1 MLDIF
6 FLLLLIMAGGLFI
19 IGVARENFAL
29 TFLGSVLFIVLG
41 LVLQTEGVALEPG
54 YHINKISS
62 TVTDVNVFYA
72 AYSSANDLGA
82 WAISQIFLYGGI
94 LGVLASLVI
103 SIKNYNTPDI
113 PR

>member
-1 MLDIF
+1 MLDVF
-6 FLLLLIMAGGLFI
+6 FFLLLIMAGGLFI

-41 LVLQTEGVALEPG
+41 LVLQTEGVAIESNWR
-54 YHINKISS
+54 INEISS
-62 TVTDVNVFYA
+62 TITDVNTFYA
-72 AYSSANDLGA
+72 SYSGANDLGA

-94 LGVLASLVI
+94 LGVLASLAI
-103 SIKNYNTPDI
+103 SIIHYKTPDI